1 MVGQMYRH
9 RSDILIVQGRSCPGV
24 QRWSHQS
31 IFTTS
36 TWHDDETTTEWWHYK
51 TLWYIYMTLWHC
63 NNNNKIWH
71 NNDITWHLQYV
82 TMTICPWHYDNAS
95 RLHTVTSNYTGG
107 MLTGWRHNHDCGWSV
122 ERAAAAAGAVQWL
135 VAGLVPAKHYIII
148 QSQHWPGSTL
158 PAPCTYSIATTGCP
172 RKRDPILPIWTIEPT
187 ANTSQ
192 FVAHPV
198 LLVRPGVG
206 RGGSVAVTCNLTI
219 RGNIMRGLEFKLSCF
234 SHYKVFS
241 VRN

>member
-63 NNNNKIWH
+63 KNNNKIWH
-71 NNDITWHLQYV
+71 NNDITWHLQYA
-82 TMTICPWHYDNAS
+82 TMTICLWHYDNAS

-107 MLTGWRHNHDCGWSV
+107 MLTGWRHNHDCRLECGESSGSSRGGTVASRLVGWC
-122 ERAAAAAGAVQWL
+122 RQN
-135 VAGLVPAKHYIII
+135 III
-148 QSQHWPGSTL
+148 LYNPSTTL
-158 PAPCTYSIATTGCP
+158 AWLHSAH
-172 RKRDPILPIWTIEPT
+172 T
-187 ANTSQ
+187 A
-192 FVAHPV
+192 
-198 LLVRPGVG
+198 
-206 RGGSVAVTCNLTI
+206 
-219 RGNIMRGLEFKLSCF
+219 
-234 SHYKVFS
+234 
-241 VRN
+241 

>member
-148 QSQHWPGSTL
+148 QSQHYTL
-158 PAPCTYSIATTGCP
+158 AWLHTACTLHIQHSNYRVSEKKGPHPPHLNDWAYSKHLTVCGTPCLAG
-172 RKRDPILPIWTIEPT
+172 E
-187 ANTSQ
+187 A
-192 FVAHPV
+192 
-198 LLVRPGVG
+198 
-206 RGGSVAVTCNLTI
+206 RGG
-219 RGNIMRGLEFKLSCF
+219 
-234 SHYKVFS
+234 
-241 VRN
+241 